1 MPKSKYRERQPQ
13 GESLDQKFISIL
25 EAINNLS
32 QNMQKM
38 HGRMGGVSDKMQDMK
53 TDLQRRMKDLSDKMQ
68 DMKTDL
74 LSRIGS
80 LSRDMK
86 KMQGEIET
94 LSEEVRFIKTD
105 MQKMQ
110 YRIDDLSSELQD
122 IKRDMQG
129 KIDVLSRRIAHNASV
144 LKSINLR
151 ETFGLSLL
159 LSPGQQ
165 ASIGVSGFDIE

>member
-1 MPKSKYRERQPQ
+1 MSKSKDSERRSQ
-13 GESLDQKFISIL
+13 EELLDQKFSSIL
-25 EAINNLS
+25 NAINNLS

-38 HGRMGGVSDKMQDMK
+38 QGRMYTLSDEMQEMK
-53 TDLQRRMKDLSDKMQ
+53 TDLQGRMKDLSDKMQ
-68 DMKTDL
+68 EMKTDL
-74 LSRIGS
+74 LSRI
-80 LSRDMK
+80 
-86 KMQGEIET
+86 EA
-94 LSEEVRFIKTD
+94 LSEEVRFIKSD

-110 YRIDDLSSELQD
+110 YRIDDLSNELQD
-122 IKRDMQG
+122 VKRNMQV
-129 KIDVLSRRIAHNASV
+129 KIDGLSRRIAHNTSV